1 MYIST
6 CTPHSFSG
14 PRRLR
19 TENKKRAQ
27 TPQGNHMEEMSKSV
41 REKQPCNG
49 RRKSEIPANGTQNY
63 HQPLPQDR
71 KLKGDSCYNVNMYNK
86 TLRCEMRAVS
96 QGTKKGKGDQ
106 NNSPKFHLH
115 DKRMNRTWHGCRY
128 VVGWSVEMSITTNFS
143 IAKLSK
149 EVEKG
154 QQLCEESIVRGD

>member
-1 MYIST
+1 
-6 CTPHSFSG
+6 
-14 PRRLR
+14 
-19 TENKKRAQ
+19 
-27 TPQGNHMEEMSKSV
+27 
-41 REKQPCNG
+41 
-49 RRKSEIPANGTQNY
+49 
-63 HQPLPQDR
+63 
-71 KLKGDSCYNVNMYNK
+71 
-86 TLRCEMRAVS
+86 MRAVS